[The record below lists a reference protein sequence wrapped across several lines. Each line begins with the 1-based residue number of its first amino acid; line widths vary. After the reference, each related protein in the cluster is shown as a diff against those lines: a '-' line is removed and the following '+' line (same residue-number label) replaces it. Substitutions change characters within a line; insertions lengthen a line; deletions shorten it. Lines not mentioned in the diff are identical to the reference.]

1 MKNFNSCYTYF
12 AIIGDFEPS
21 EATKFFGLTPYKTRE
36 RGELKNN
43 PNAVWQFGFQD
54 KYDSIINKQLLAT
67 ITPLLDKVELL
78 NEFRLK
84 YNVKYYLSVVP
95 SVVVDNLAPCL
106 APSLEIIDFCSA
118 TRTEIDIDLYVLN

>member
-1 MKNFNSCYTYF
+1 M
-12 AIIGDFEPS
+12 
-21 EATKFFGLTPYKTRE
+21 
-36 RGELKNN
+36 
-43 PNAVWQFGFQD
+43 
-54 KYDSIINKQLLAT
+54 LAT